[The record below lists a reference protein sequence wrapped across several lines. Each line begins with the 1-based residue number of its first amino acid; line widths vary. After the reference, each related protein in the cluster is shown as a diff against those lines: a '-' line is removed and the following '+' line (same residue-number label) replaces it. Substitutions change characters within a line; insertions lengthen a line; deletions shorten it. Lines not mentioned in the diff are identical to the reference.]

1 MAAAAMEAVDRVQQE
16 LMMTT
21 AATTIMVR
29 LTSAVLL
36 SFRIHSTY
44 CGGNRALWLSRTVC
58 RLSCLSVVQVAVCY
72 SGPVHLS
79 HLLSQ
84 TVSAGP

>member
-36 SFRIHSTY
+36 SFRIHST
-44 CGGNRALWLSRTVC
+44 CGGNKALWLSRTVC

>member
-1 MAAAAMEAVDRVQQE
+1 MPNKFAFCFITVMDSIMAAAAMEAVDRVQQE

-36 SFRIHSTY
+36 SFRIHRTY
-44 CGGNRALWLSRTVC
+44 CGGNRAL
-58 RLSCLSVVQVAVCY
+58 
-72 SGPVHLS
+72 G
-79 HLLSQ
+79 
-84 TVSAGP
+84 